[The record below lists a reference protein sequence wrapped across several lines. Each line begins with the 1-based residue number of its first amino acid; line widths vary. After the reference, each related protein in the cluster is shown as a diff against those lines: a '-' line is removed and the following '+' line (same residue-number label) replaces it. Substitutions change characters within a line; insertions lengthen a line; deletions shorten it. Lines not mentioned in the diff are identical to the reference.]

1 MLKSATS
8 IMRPIYSHRKQIKTY
23 YETQFLTNLVLN
35 NEIRKKIQLKIRYK
49 KLLESTQVNPLS
61 IISKS

>member
-1 MLKSATS
+1 MIKMLKSVTS

-23 YETQFLTNLVLN
+23 YETQFLTDPILN

-49 KLLESTQVNPLS
+49 
-61 IISKS
+61 

>member
-23 YETQFLTNLVLN
+23 YETQFLTDPILN
-35 NEIRKKIQLKIRYK
+35 NEIRKKNSIKNKIQI
-49 KLLESTQVNPLS
+49 S
-61 IISKS
+61 IISES